1 MNDIGGNTGYGTGPV
16 IEIETGIETEGVTT
30 VARTT
35 GHKVR
40 HHSSSFFITLYY
52 LTSHIINL
60 HHTII
65 LHHSLLFVNLYHFLS
80 LLISLLL
87 PKQSILKNIFK
98 LFLLHPFIYQSYM
111 I

>member
-40 HHSSSFFITLYY
+40 HHSSSLF
-52 LTSHIINL
+52 
-60 HHTII
+60 TI
-65 LHHSLLFVNLYHFLS
+65 
-80 LLISLLL
+80 
-87 PKQSILKNIFK
+87 
-98 LFLLHPFIYQSYM
+98 
-111 I
+111 